1 DDVVCLSMKHSK
13 QLGNIGPIC
22 ICSKITQNVYLIDPQ
37 TLKIAVISSTEYWRH
52 PFQSICDSKHLV
64 EYIVCDVNLIDSD
77 GKPHVYGKESTKHA
91 LAEVYVMKASEI
103 GFVDKQYITITHLG
117 HLLHPGDSVLGFDLQ
132 NSNVSNTSLETYN
145 MDKLP
150 DVILVKKLYADKS
163 LRNRKRKWKLKHL
176 NVEDAVSG
184 TSNDRDYTDFLEDL
198 EEDPTLRQNV
208 MIYKDEKKLHQIDDE
223 KETID
228 IPQIGLE
235 EMMSELK
242 LDEDETQMKVD
253 S

>member
-1 DDVVCLSMKHSK
+1 
-13 QLGNIGPIC
+13 
-22 ICSKITQNVYLIDPQ
+22 
-37 TLKIAVISSTEYWRH
+37 
-52 PFQSICDSKHLV
+52 
-64 EYIVCDVNLIDSD
+64 
-77 GKPHVYGKESTKHA
+77 
-91 LAEVYVMKASEI
+91 
-103 GFVDKQYITITHLG
+103 
-117 HLLHPGDSVLGFDLQ
+117 
-132 NSNVSNTSLETYN
+132 
-145 MDKLP
+145 
-150 DVILVKKLYADKS
+150 
-163 LRNRKRKWKLKHL
+163 L

-208 MIYKDEKKLHQIDDE
+208 MIYKDERKFNEIDDE